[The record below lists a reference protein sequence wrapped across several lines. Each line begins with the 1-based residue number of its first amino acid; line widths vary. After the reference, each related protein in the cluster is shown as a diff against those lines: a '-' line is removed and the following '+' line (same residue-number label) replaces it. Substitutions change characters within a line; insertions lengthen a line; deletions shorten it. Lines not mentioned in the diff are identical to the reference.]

1 MVDNRH
7 DKMGS
12 VERKKEDKESG
23 RRYSIEEIRKKKVIE
38 EKLVEE

>member
-12 VERKKEDKESG
+12 VERG
-23 RRYSIEEIRKKKVIE
+23 RKKARR
-38 EKLVEE
+38 VEEGIQLKR